1 MVKGLILSGGFGT
14 RLRPITYS
22 QQKQLIPIANKPVL
36 FYAIEDLIEAGI
48 NKICIIVGPKKEQ
61 VIEVVTSKNW
71 EATIKFIQQ
80 EAPKGLAH
88 AVKISEDFIEN
99 DSFVMYLG
107 DNILKKGIVDYVKK
121 FRKEKP
127 TASILLTEVRNPQQF
142 GVAQLDDSGAV
153 VRLIEKPKTP
163 PSNLALVGIYMFHTP
178 IFEAVNH
185 IKPSWR
191 NQLEITDAIQ
201 YLIDNNYRVD
211 ATIVEGWWKDTG
223 KPEDILDANRL
234 VLDDITTEIYG
245 SIKDDV
251 HVKGRVRIGNS
262 RIEGNSVLKGPL
274 IIGDN
279 CIIRDSYIGPYT
291 SLGNN
296 CKIIN
301 TEIEDSIIMDETKI
315 ENCGRIVDSLI
326 GKDVKLK
333 KNSKL
338 PEGYRLVIGDHS
350 EVEL

>member
-22 QQKQLIPIANKPVL
+22 QQKQLIPIANKPIL

-48 NKICIIVGPKKEQ
+48 NEIGIVVGPKKDQ
-61 VIEVVTSKNW
+61 VMDTVTNNKWN
-71 EATIKFIQQ
+71 ATIEFIHQ
-80 EAPKGLAH
+80 ESPLGLAH
-88 AVKISEDFIEN
+88 AVKISEAFLGN
-99 DSFVMYLG
+99 APFVMYLG
-107 DNILKKGIVDYVKK
+107 DNILKKGIVEYVKK
-121 FRKEKP
+121 FREENP
-127 TASILLTEVRNPQQF
+127 MASILLTEVQNPQQF
-142 GVAQLDDSGAV
+142 GVAQLDDSGTV
-153 VRLIEKPKTP
+153 VSLIEKPKTP
-163 PSNLALVGIYMFHTP
+163 PSNLALVGVYMFQTV
-178 IFEAVNH
+178 IFEAVNS
-185 IKPSWR
+185 IEPSWR

-201 YLIDNNYRVD
+201 YLIDKNHRVD

-234 VLDDITTEIYG
+234 ILDDITSEING
-245 SIKDDV
+245 TIEDEV

-274 IIGDN
+274 IIGND

-301 TEIEDSIIMDETKI
+301 TEIEDSIVMDETRI

-326 GKDVKLK
+326 GMDVKVTRH
-333 KNSKL
+333 SRL